1 MSIYALVTGLFCIA
15 VGILGYFTGRFKSAM
30 FACPFMF
37 FSLLIGIM
45 MMIVAALSGGNKSAT
60 IALMSSLCNT
70 NLQFIKSTDN
80 ITKFYSANMTI

>member
-1 MSIYALVTGLFCIA
+1 
-15 VGILGYFTGRFKSAM
+15 
-30 FACPFMF
+30 
-37 FSLLIGIM
+37 M